1 MKRKEYLAHLQKSSL
16 TDLRTEVTVL
26 EKRIQEQKMTLA
38 FGKSKQVS
46 TIGKLKRDL
55 ARSLTI
61 ANQKLTSQPQTA
73 PAEDK

>member
-1 MKRKEYLAHLQKSSL
+1 MKRKEFLAHLQKSSL
-16 TDLRTEVTVL
+16 GDLRNEVTSL
-26 EKRIQEQKMTLA
+26 EKKIQEQKMLLA

-46 TIGKLKRDL
+46 TIGSLKQDL

-61 ANQKLTSQPQTA
+61 ANQKLAAQSHMS